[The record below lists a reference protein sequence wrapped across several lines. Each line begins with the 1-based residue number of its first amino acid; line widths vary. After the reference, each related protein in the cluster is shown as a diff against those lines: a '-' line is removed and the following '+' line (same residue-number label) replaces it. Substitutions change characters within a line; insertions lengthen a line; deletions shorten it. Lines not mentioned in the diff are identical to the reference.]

1 MASVFFKKFDS
12 WFFLIVMLGFT
23 YTCLGMAAAGFAESS
38 LPTVGKNVDGDQ
50 ELVITADRLD
60 ADVKESYSEFSG
72 NVKAVQG
79 ETVIMADLIRIYFKS
94 SRNNSGK
101 LSVGED
107 AVEKITASGH
117 VKINTGDIIAATSE
131 ASYINASRLLVL
143 SGSDSTVKSGKNS
156 ISGSKITLDR
166 ASGRITVENSA
177 ENQVKAL
184 FFTNGKGLN

>member
-1 MASVFFKKFDS
+1 
-12 WFFLIVMLGFT
+12 MLGFT